1 MYKYNIILSNS
12 DQNKDKELHLLNTM
26 LGKQV
31 DGLVFMGGNITNDH
45 VAEFEKSPV
54 PIVLA
59 GSIEKTGKIPSVN
72 IDYEQA
78 VYDAVNT
85 FIEHGHKQIA
95 IVIGPLT
102 EPINS
107 EKWLAGYKRALSE
120 AGIEYNE
127 ELVAEGDYTYDSGI
141 EAFEKFLEAEHKPTA
156 IFVGSDEMA
165 LGVVHGAE
173 DKGFSIPQDFE
184 VITSDNTK
192 LASMVRPQLT
202 TIVQPLYDIGAVA
215 MRLLTK
221 LMNKEEVDD
230 QTVIL
235 PHRIETRNSTK

>member
-1 MYKYNIILSNS
+1 MDIKRLRLSL
-12 DQNKDKELHLLNTM
+12 DHLH
-26 LGKQV
+26 
-31 DGLVFMGGNITNDH
+31 
-45 VAEFEKSPV
+45 
-54 PIVLA
+54 
-59 GSIEKTGKIPSVN
+59 
-72 IDYEQA
+72 
-78 VYDAVNT
+78 
-85 FIEHGHKQIA
+85 
-95 IVIGPLT
+95 

-107 EKWLAGYKRALSE
+107 EKRLAGYKRALSE

-141 EAFEKFLEAEHKPTA
+141 EAFEKFLEAEVKPTA

-173 DKGFSIPQDFE
+173 DKGFVIPEDFE
-184 VITSDNTK
+184 VITSDNTR
-192 LASMVRPQLT
+192 LSLMVRPQLT

-230 QTVIL
+230 QNVIL
-235 PHRIETRNSTK
+235 PHRIETRSSTK